1 MEKKNRIQVQA
12 VLYRNDQQELIRGL
26 EALNNAAFEA
36 KKNGITVS
44 LRWGD
49 STDAALL
56 SNQKWNM
63 MQAIG
68 SELEKM
74 EYYPFH
80 ENMGYG
86 RGNNMLAAGVT
97 TDYLLI
103 MNPEILLPPT
113 GISDMVE
120 VFQDKDAGIA
130 EARQIPVE
138 HPKEF
143 EAENHK
149 TAWASGACF
158 MIPTLLFHELN
169 GFDAKTFFMYCEDVD
184 LSWRVRMRGKKIIYQ
199 PKTGVFHAKRLS
211 GSGNYQPGKIEQKY
225 TVLSEALLA
234 YKWSYPEYARDRI
247 RIASER
253 KYPGGQEAADIFHQ
267 LEENGDLPDFM
278 DPEHR
283 IANIIQFP
291 ETGGMIFAKHR
302 YPL

>member
-1 MEKKNRIQVQA
+1 MGIKITVQVQA
-12 VLYRNDQQELIRGL
+12 VLFQNKIQELIQGL
-26 EALNNAAFEA
+26 QALNSAAYEA
-36 KKNGITVS
+36 KMKGIAVS

-49 STDAALL
+49 STANALL
-56 SNQKWNM
+56 TEQNWETLK
-63 MQAIG
+63 AIG
-68 SELEKM
+68 SNLDHM
-74 EYYPFH
+74 EYFCFH
-80 ENMGYG
+80 KNMGYG
-86 RGNNMLAAGVT
+86 RGNNLLAEGIT

-103 MNPEILLPPT
+103 MNPEILLSPA
-113 GISDMVE
+113 GIIELLE
-120 VFQDKDAGIA
+120 VFQDQDAGIA

-138 HPKEF
+138 HPKAF
-143 EAENHK
+143 ETENLE
-149 TAWASGACF
+149 TDWASGACF
-158 MIPTLLFHELN
+158 MIPTSLFHELN

-184 LSWRVRMRGKKIIYQ
+184 ISWRVRLYGKKVIYQ
-199 PKTGVFHAKRLS
+199 PKTSVFHAKKLS
-211 GSGNYQPGKIEQKY
+211 ESGTFQPGKTEQQY

-234 YKWSYPEYARDRI
+234 YKWSYPEYARERI